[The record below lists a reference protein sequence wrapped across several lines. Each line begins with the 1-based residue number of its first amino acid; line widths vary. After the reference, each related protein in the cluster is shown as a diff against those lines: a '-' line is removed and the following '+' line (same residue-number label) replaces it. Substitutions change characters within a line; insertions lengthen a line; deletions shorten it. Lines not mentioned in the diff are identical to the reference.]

1 MTMKHAIP
9 LLVIIALASYGQPPM
24 QLEQYDPS
32 IGYIYPAGAQ
42 RGTVTTV
49 TVGGQYMQNAD
60 RAFISGDGVRVRVLG
75 YDSPISN
82 REALQVGNKIKEV
95 RKEMG
100 LAEGERLSREQL
112 RLFREKTGMTRE
124 LRRKLEDFA
133 NIRRDPKFQ
142 GNPQIAEELTVEL
155 AVDPDAEPGRRELR
169 VCRDGRISAPLAFYV
184 GDYPEHTE
192 ADGKRIEH
200 PLPVVVN
207 GQIMPGEKDRYS
219 FKASKGDQLV
229 VACAARELIPY
240 LADAVPGW
248 FQAVMTL
255 YDAEG
260 HELAYADDYRFNP
273 DPVLCHE
280 IPADGIYTLEI
291 KDALSRGRQ
300 DFVYR
305 ITLGELP
312 FITSIFPLGGKVGE
326 KTAVTLRGR
335 NLPAKKGTVGNQ
347 DTLRSIKGMPLACP
361 VPFAHGDLPELFES
375 EPNNTEP
382 NAMPIRSTCTINGRI
397 DKPGDRDVFGINLKG
412 GRTLVAEI
420 TARRLGSP
428 LDSVLK
434 ITDSTG
440 KQLAINNDWEDKSLG
455 RMTHHADSR
464 LVFTAPQNG
473 IYYVHLGD
481 LQNNGGPAHAYR
493 LQLGTPKP
501 DYSLR
506 AAPSNLNGVPG
517 GSVHLTV
524 YALRRD
530 GFDGEIKLALRND
543 IEGLRLD
550 GARIPEGRDKV
561 ELTVTLPE
569 KRLTGPVS
577 LVVEGLAKI
586 DGKSVRRLAVPSE
599 DMMQAFIYHHL
610 VSCEDILLSNIENRY
625 PSRRQAEC
633 DQDGPLQLRRGE
645 TTKLRFHASTWFG
658 RSQRGYELEPCSF
671 PNGVSIEKVFAEDG
685 VIEVTVSTDASA
697 ERGLEGNLVF
707 NQAVEHQMRGR
718 NQDGV
723 RGTLRIS
730 AGPLPAVPFRILE

>member
-1 MTMKHAIP
+1 MTVKHSI
-9 LLVIIALASYGQPPM
+9 LVPSIIALASYGQPPM

-60 RAFISGDGVRVRVLG
+60 RAFISGDGVRARVVG
-75 YDSPISN
+75 YDRPISN
-82 REALQVGNKIKEV
+82 REALQMGNKIKEV
-95 RKEMG
+95 RRELGLKEG
-100 LAEGERLSREQL
+100 APPNWEQM
-112 RLFREKTGMTRE
+112 RVFRQKTGMTRE
-124 LRRKLEDFA
+124 LRLKLEDFA
-133 NIRRDPKFQ
+133 NIRRDPRFQ

-155 AVDPDAEPGRRELR
+155 TVDSDAKPGRRELR
-169 VCRDGRISAPLAFYV
+169 ILRDGRISAPLAFCI

-192 ADGKRIEH
+192 ADGKTIKH
-200 PLPVVVN
+200 LLPAVVN
-207 GQIMPGEKDRYS
+207 GQIMPGEKDCYA

-229 VACAARELIPY
+229 VACTARELIPH

-248 FQAVMTL
+248 FQAVLTL

-260 HELAYADDYRFNP
+260 HELAYADDYRFHP
-273 DPVLCHE
+273 DPVLCHD

-305 ITLGELP
+305 ITLGEIP
-312 FITSIFPLGGKVGE
+312 FVTSIFPLGGKVGE

-335 NLPAKKGTVGNQ
+335 NLPAEKGKVGTQ
-347 DTLRSIKGMPLACP
+347 DTLRSIKGIPLACP
-361 VPFAHGDLPELFES
+361 VPFAHGDQPELFES
-375 EPNNTEP
+375 EPNSTEST
-382 NAMPIRSTCTINGRI
+382 AMPIRSTCTINGRI
-397 DKPGDRDVFGINLKG
+397 NEPGDRDVFAIKLTE
-412 GRTLVAEI
+412 GRTLVAEV

-434 ITDSTG
+434 VTDSTG
-440 KQLAINNDWEDKSLG
+440 RHLAINNDCEDKSLG

-464 LVFTAPQNG
+464 LVLTAPQSG

-481 LQNNGGPAHAYR
+481 LQNGGGPDHAYR

-506 AAPSNLNGVPG
+506 AAPSSLNGVPG

-524 YALRRD
+524 YALRKD
-530 GFDGEIKLALRND
+530 GFDGEIKLALKND
-543 IEGLRLD
+543 IAGLRLD
-550 GARIPEGRDKV
+550 GARIPEGQDKV

-569 KRLTGPVS
+569 EPLTGPAS
-577 LVVEGLAKI
+577 LVVEGLAEI
-586 DGKSVRRLAVPSE
+586 EGKSVRRLAVPSE

-610 VSCEDILLSNIENRY
+610 VPAEDVFLSNIENRY
-625 PSRRQAEC
+625 PSRQQAEC
-633 DQDGPLQLRRGE
+633 AENGPLQLRRGE
-645 TTKLRFHASTWFG
+645 TTKLLFHASTWFG

-671 PNGVSIEKVFAEDG
+671 PDGVSIKKVLAEDG
-685 VIEVTVSTDASA
+685 VIEVTLSTDASA
-697 ERGLEGNLVF
+697 ERGLEGNLVL
-707 NQAVEHQMRGR
+707 NQAVEHRMRGK

-730 AGPLPAVPFRILE
+730 AGPLPAVPFKIR